1 MPSNDKPCLLISGF
15 LPVFYCFCLLAIK
28 NCSAHLN
35 VKTKTIL
42 FSVLQTS
49 LYLGKFSEINKQF
62 HVKSWLTYRSYS
74 SVCKK
79 SILKVEEFLEQILD
93 LLFEIISP
101 EPFTVL
107 YENMQQK
114 TDKYEDY

>member
-1 MPSNDKPCLLISGF
+1 MSKQKQF
-15 LPVFYCFCLLAIK
+15 FV
-28 NCSAHLN
+28 
-35 VKTKTIL
+35 
-42 FSVLQTS
+42 SVLQTF
-49 LYLGKFSEINKQF
+49 LNLGKFSEINKQF

-93 LLFEIISP
+93 LIFEIISP